1 MLLLV
6 SKKVQMVKITL
17 WLDSPCLVKKKNS
30 RIKIS
35 HFSLELIFSAKICI
49 RKTWYNW
56 SSDINNFSFHF
67 SGMSV
72 NFPPFL
78 SWVSVWGYVS
88 CTRFITFTEEFQVHL
103 ECLIDLGIKPNHHFY
118 VETGGG
124 DIHLIENVFRWGTHL
139 YISLFPSVRPSICP
153 AIRADGWS

>member
-17 WLDSPCLVKKKNS
+17 WLDSPCLVKKKTPASKFPILVWNS
-30 RIKIS
+30 FFLPRSVLAKPDITGPVTS
-35 HFSLELIFSAKICI
+35 IF
-49 RKTWYNW
+49 
-56 SSDINNFSFHF
+56 FFFHF

-72 NFPPFL
+72 NFLPFL
-78 SWVSVWGYVS
+78 SWLIVWGYVS
-88 CTRFITFTEEFQVHL
+88 YTRFITFTEEFQVHL